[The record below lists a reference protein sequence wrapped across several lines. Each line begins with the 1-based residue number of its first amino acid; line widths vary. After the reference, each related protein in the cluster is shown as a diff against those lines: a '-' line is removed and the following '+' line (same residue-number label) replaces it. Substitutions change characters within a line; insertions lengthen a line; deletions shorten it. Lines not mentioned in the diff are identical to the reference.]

1 MSIVIKIGLG
11 VGAAILIAASVC
23 VTIAALFQPKEYK
36 GNGKLSQEKEGKK
49 A

>member
-1 MSIVIKIGLG
+1 MSILIKIGIG

-36 GNGKLSQEKEGKK
+36 GDGKLSQENEGGK

>member
-1 MSIVIKIGLG
+1 MSIVIKIGIG
-11 VGAAILIAASVC
+11 VGTAILIAASVC

-36 GNGKLSQEKEGKK
+36 GDGKLSQGKEGKK